1 VARSRAIPRRLSS
14 LRTSLS
20 VPAPASGLRS
30 PVRVRASASVFK
42 RDRAHRARA
51 HESGESYEPLFG
63 RRTGGVGTDQL
74 EKVWPRSQRYSR
86 YRPNIRALP
95 VGDAGAPQMVQRL
108 PLVLIC
114 APYSRRPERRR
125 AIQVAL
131 KAEASAGRSE

>member
-1 VARSRAIPRRLSS
+1 MKGSS
-14 LRTSLS
+14 
-20 VPAPASGLRS
+20 
-30 PVRVRASASVFK
+30 VRVRASALDFMRVRAPRVRAQSRGSVVGPVLV
-42 RDRAHRARA
+42 
-51 HESGESYEPLFG
+51 ESGESYEPPFG

-114 APYSRRPERRR
+114 EPYPGRLEARR